1 MSQQTKK
8 RNIISALQKREICLL
23 KKNIPEPKNIDL
35 AKQFEISPG
44 QVTDILKNS
53 AKWFAIDPNSYQANL
68 KKTRSSNLPK
78 VEEALIIWIEKALE
92 CNLTITG
99 FLIQQKALQ
108 FAELLGTTDF
118 KASSGWLEKF
128 KKRYSISAFNK
139 HGESQS
145 APIKEIPKMREDL
158 KAVIKQYQPDDVFN
172 CDETGLYWKMEPT
185 RGLST
190 GPLSGTKQSK
200 DRITIL
206 LTCNATGT
214 EKLIP
219 LFIHKYQNPRPLNGI
234 SKSSLPVDYY
244 WNSKAWMQISIWNDY
259 LKKLDNKM
267 RRANR
272 NILLLID
279 NAPTHNLLDSLNLT
293 NVTIHCLPPNTTSHL
308 QPLDAGIIHSFK
320 VCTLIQVN
328 INYHRHVL
336 KPFIIVYRLII
347 GNCYLRK
354 R

>member
-1 MSQQTKK
+1 
-8 RNIISALQKREICLL
+8 LL
-23 KKNIPEPKNIDL
+23 IKKNIPEPKNIDL

-279 NAPTHNLLDSLNLT
+279 NRQH
-293 NVTIHCLPPNTTSHL
+293 
-308 QPLDAGIIHSFK
+308 IIYWI
-320 VCTLIQVN
+320 VLI
-328 INYHRHVL
+328 
-336 KPFIIVYRLII
+336 
-347 GNCYLRK
+347 
-354 R
+354 